1 MDDSLS
7 SWLSLREAADAGA
20 RSVTL
25 TDAIARSLADRP
37 EPLRLL
43 DLATGTG
50 SNIRYL
56 APRLPRP
63 QEWLAI
69 DRDPALLA
77 EIKMP
82 TAGCRVDTRRL
93 ELGPLDDPG
102 IFTGRHLVTASALL
116 DLVSE
121 NWIRR
126 LAAQC
131 RASEST
137 LLFVLTYNGR
147 SRCLPEEPEDAV
159 VRDLMNRHQRRND
172 KGFGQAAGPDAV
184 DCVVRCLTAAG
195 YQVRREPSDWV
206 LTPDTPDL
214 QRQLIKGWAQAAAE
228 VAPELS
234 STIHDWLVRRLA
246 HLAAYRSHVVVGHD
260 DVAAWLPA

>member
-1 MDDSLS
+1 MSFALVSRPSLAACARSFRPGRTLQVRWPRLSSASRSMDDSLS

-37 EPLRLL
+37 QPLRLL

-77 EIKMP
+77 EVKIS

-93 ELGPLDDPG
+93 ELGPL
-102 IFTGRHLVTASALL
+102 
-116 DLVSE
+116 
-121 NWIRR
+121 
-126 LAAQC
+126 
-131 RASEST
+131 
-137 LLFVLTYNGR
+137 
-147 SRCLPEEPEDAV
+147 
-159 VRDLMNRHQRRND
+159 
-172 KGFGQAAGPDAV
+172 
-184 DCVVRCLTAAG
+184 
-195 YQVRREPSDWV
+195 
-206 LTPDTPDL
+206 
-214 QRQLIKGWAQAAAE
+214 
-228 VAPELS
+228 
-234 STIHDWLVRRLA
+234 
-246 HLAAYRSHVVVGHD
+246 
-260 DVAAWLPA
+260 